1 MTEPAVP
8 LDEQVSVATAFLQGL
23 VQEFGLSAQVA
34 GRAEG
39 DDDVYV
45 DITGD
50 DLGVLIGPKGATLDA
65 VQELVKTA
73 VQHRTG
79 GFTARMHIDVAGY
92 RASRHEALAE
102 FARSVAAVALET
114 GRDQV
119 LEPMNS
125 ADRKVVHDTVA
136 GIDGVATTSEG
147 EDPRRRVV
155 IRRA

>member
-1 MTEPAVP
+1 MPAKRADVLRGRSEGDVGDEMEPEADRAP
-8 LDEQVSVATAFLQGL
+8 RSVAALLFRAAF
-23 VQEFGLSAQVA
+23 EEEIHHFG
-34 GRAEG
+34 
-39 DDDVYV
+39 
-45 DITGD
+45 
-50 DLGVLIGPKGATLDA
+50 
-65 VQELVKTA
+65 
-73 VQHRTG
+73 
-79 GFTARMHIDVAGY
+79 F
-92 RASRHEALAE
+92 EALAE